1 MLKLLQPSKPMKSD
15 RSSAEIALMA
25 IPVILTLIGG
35 VVTLEK
41 RYAKA
46 SDVQALVEHY
56 YDKTVQL
63 RLLELELK
71 GHDLKPYERALLEHL
86 KRELKN

>member
-1 MLKLLQPSKPMKSD
+1 MANDGISVKGLEL
-15 RSSAEIALMA
+15 ALVSV
-25 IPVILTLIGG
+25 PVVLTFVGA
-35 VVTLEK
+35 VVAVEM

-46 SDVQALVEHY
+46 SDVQALVKQY

-71 GHDLKPYERALLEHL
+71 GGDLKPYERALLEHL
-86 KRELKN
+86 KRELKNK